1 MDAIN
6 KRGESLSSPAQ
17 NEVNAKLEAIREL
30 AKELRTDY
38 PTDTPDESTNW
49 SNKARNRRNALIRA
63 QFLEVGSFCLFGVS
77 EWLVLFDLL
86 CFSVDK
92 ETHKRFASHLN
103 WYSFWYADFKPRL
116 SSKYAQHIHWY
127 VHNFLFCLRNK
138 VQTEKDY
145 REGKYGT
152 KGQAYF
158 METEQQSTTRTETP
172 RISTETA
179 EIPNVSAEGENTEK
193 AA

>member
-1 MDAIN
+1 MEATN
-6 KRGESLSSPAQ
+6 NHRENLSWPDQ
-17 NEVNAKLEAIREL
+17 NEVNAQLEAIREL

-38 PTDTPDESTNW
+38 PTDTPDEPTNW

-63 QFLEVGSFCLFGVS
+63 QFLEDGAFSLIGGS
-77 EWLVLFDLL
+77 EWLELFDLL
-86 CFSVDK
+86 GFSVDK
-92 ETHKRFASHLN
+92 EARKRFASHLI

-116 SSKYAQHIHWY
+116 SSKYAQRIHWY

-145 REGKYGT
+145 REGKYGA
-152 KGQAYF
+152 KGQVYF
-158 METEQQSTTRTETP
+158 MAIEEQPTTRTETP

-179 EIPNVSAEGENTEK
+179 EITNVSTAGENTEK